1 MTVLTASKEVI
12 LSAGSIGSPHILLS
26 SGIGDVNDL
35 NALEIPVI
43 LNNPS
48 VGRNMTD
55 HPSLNN
61 VSFGLSEPIDLG
73 PWAK

>member
-1 MTVLTASKEVI
+1 LTASKEVI

-26 SGIGDVNDL
+26 SGIGDTTDL
-35 NALEIPVI
+35 DALKIPVI
-43 LNNPS
+43 LHNPS

-61 VSFGLSEPIDLG
+61 VTFGLQQPIDIG

>member
-1 MTVLTASKEVI
+1 LTASKEVI

-26 SGIGDVNDL
+26 SGIGDAHDL
-35 NALEIPVI
+35 NILGIPVI
-43 LNNPS
+43 LNNTS

-61 VSFGLSEPIDLG
+61 VSFGLQQPIDIG